1 MRRLGQPLAAGVLV
15 AASVALVAAGS
26 YRPTEQG
33 PALALLVAGLAAT
46 ASGLVVSL
54 AVIRPWWGLLAFVGV
69 APVINVARAEL
80 SVGPIQVIPATLVVL
95 ALAIGVALG
104 RRSAS
109 TRHPATGRG
118 AWAWLAIGAALAT
131 ASTIASPAPDAAWN
145 ITLHGV
151 LEPMALFGIVL
162 ALRPEARHA
171 LQALLAL
178 ASSVVLATLINL
190 VWLLV
195 VVAPTDFYEQRMQLA
210 RLTYFNVGI
219 FAAMLVMAIPA
230 TATLLLRQRPWRW
243 AWLAIGLFLV
253 ALFLTYTKSAWLSAA
268 MVSALLIV
276 LLVRTWRGRAGLL
289 LGVAAVLAIGVP
301 YPLPVLRAV
310 APALAATYESFIVGV
325 QGSGRLESWDP
336 DTYQGSGSIGIRL
349 EAIGAA
355 AEMTATAPLLG
366 VGPGRFGVEFARI
379 RPDASVPNLQSA
391 HNLLPNLAAEYGL
404 PFALLVAV
412 GLAFL
417 IGATLVRARAAP
429 PELRL
434 VATVVGASLVGF
446 AAMATLFGV
455 DLYRTYRTMNTDVL
469 TAALLAGLAWCLVV
483 RPADSLKPSAGG

>member
-1 MRRLGQPLAAGVLV
+1 
-15 AASVALVAAGS
+15 
-26 YRPTEQG
+26 
-33 PALALLVAGLAAT
+33 
-46 ASGLVVSL
+46 
-54 AVIRPWWGLLAFVGV
+54 
-69 APVINVARAEL
+69 
-80 SVGPIQVIPATLVVL
+80 
-95 ALAIGVALG
+95 
-104 RRSAS
+104 
-109 TRHPATGRG
+109 
-118 AWAWLAIGAALAT
+118 
-131 ASTIASPAPDAAWN
+131 
-145 ITLHGV
+145 
-151 LEPMALFGIVL
+151 MALFGIAL
-162 ALRPEARHA
+162 ALRPDARRA
-171 LQALLAL
+171 LQALLTL

-190 VWLLV
+190 VWLLL

-268 MVSALLIV
+268 LVSALLIV
-276 LLVRTWRGRAGLL
+276 LLVRTWRARAGLL

-483 RPADSLKPSAGG
+483 RPPIR